1 MTADTIVAAGD
12 WPGHL
17 PDLAARAA
25 NAALEGSGLD
35 PDDHEVAILATDDT
49 AVADLNRRF
58 RGKPTPTNV
67 LSFPSA
73 AIAVGETPPEEIGDI
88 ALAWETCARE
98 AAAQGKTIDDHAAH
112 LIVHAVLHCL
122 GHDHAEDEEASLM
135 EGLET
140 RILGGLGIAD
150 PYRTGKD
157 T

>member
-25 NAALEGSGLD
+25 NAALEASGLD
-35 PDDHEVAILATDDT
+35 PDDHEVAILATDDA

-58 RGKPTPTNV
+58 RGKPSPTNV

-73 AIAVGETPPEEIGDI
+73 EVSPGHTPPEEIGDI
-88 ALAWETCARE
+88 ALAWETCSRE
-98 AAAQGKTIDDHAAH
+98 AEDQGKTLDDHATH

-122 GHDHAEDEEASLM
+122 GHDHAEEDAASLM

-140 RILGGLGIAD
+140 RILGELGIAD
-150 PYRTGKD
+150 PYDTGKD
-157 T
+157 R